1 LANHLPQSGQCLNC
15 GRLVEENFCPACG
28 QENSDHTV
36 GLNLLV
42 RDLLDEFLKFDSR
55 LFRTLI
61 PLFLKP
67 GFLTNEYIA
76 GKRVRYIAP
85 FKLYLFASALFF
97 LFFLRIAREEIQ
109 VQTSASTNTG
119 FHMQIQS
126 QGGQAQGAPPP
137 AESTPPANTKKP
149 PENPTWLERWGEKK
163 VEKINRM
170 GPQESSKRFLEQFT
184 DHLPTM
190 MFFLVP
196 MFAGMLKLV
205 YLRSRRYYIE
215 HLYFTLHL
223 HAFLFLF
230 SLPLVF
236 YETDLLLLAYA
247 VIVFLYLFQAMRV
260 VYRQGI
266 LKTFMK
272 LGLLFFGYMF
282 LLIFTALALTLVSFA
297 LI

>member
-1 LANHLPQSGQCLNC
+1 MANQLPQSGQCLNC

-28 QENSDHTV
+28 QENTDHTV

-67 GFLTNEYIA
+67 GFLTSEYIA

-85 FKLYLFASALFF
+85 FKLYLFASAIFF
-97 LFFLRIAREEIQ
+97 LFSLRVAREELK
-109 VQTSASTNTG
+109 VQTTAPANTG
-119 FHMQIQS
+119 FNVRIQS
-126 QGGQAQGAPPP
+126 QGEQTQGASPP
-137 AESTPPANTKKP
+137 AASPLANTHKP
-149 PENPTWLERWGEKK
+149 PKSQTWLERWVEKK

-190 MFFLVP
+190 IFFLVP
-196 MFAGMLKLV
+196 VFAGMLKLV

-223 HAFLFLF
+223 HTYLFLF
-230 SLPLVF
+230 SLPFIF
-236 YETDLLLLAYA
+236 YDPGWLQLAYA

-266 LKTFMK
+266 LKTFVK
-272 LGLLFFGYMF
+272 LGLLFCGYMF
-282 LLIFTALALTLVSFA
+282 LLIFAALALTLISFA